1 MNNHDRKKQ
10 AVKNAE
16 VSLLMEGLRGS
27 TEMEKAVYEVLDGQ
41 ITEETYLAEVF
52 RRAVRRGN

>member
-1 MNNHDRKKQ
+1 MNNYDRKKQ

-16 VSLLMEGLRGS
+16 ASLRMEGLGGS
-27 TEMEKAVYEVLDGQ
+27 PEMEKAVYRVLDGQ
-41 ITEETYLAEVF
+41 MTEEMYLAEVF